1 MPYGITQYYLP
12 PGRGD
17 IPAVTPAEAGVCV
30 CVCVFSAMMLL
41 VGLQED
47 HLACKKRSG
56 GVLAW
61 LFVGRGAD
69 LHNGPADATATHCF
83 LFQ

>member
-1 MPYGITQYYLP
+1 MT
-12 PGRGD
+12 
-17 IPAVTPAEAGVCV
+17 
-30 CVCVFSAMMLL
+30 LL
-41 VGLQED
+41 VGWQED